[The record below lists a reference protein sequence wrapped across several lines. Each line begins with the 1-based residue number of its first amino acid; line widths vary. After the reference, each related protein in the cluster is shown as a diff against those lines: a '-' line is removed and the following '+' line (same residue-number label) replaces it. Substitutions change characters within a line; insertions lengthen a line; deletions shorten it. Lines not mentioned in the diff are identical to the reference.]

1 MKNTQVIQL
10 MSIVRLSIFM
20 LGITMMSCNSKKGQ
34 QLPAIGKS
42 VALFDYFSYKG
53 NDDFYIS
60 NPLSDED
67 YFYNP
72 ILPGWYSDPSV
83 CTNGEGDYFLV
94 TSTFTYFPGVPIF
107 HSKDLV
113 NWKQIGHV
121 LNRASQL
128 VNMEGQKVSGGIFA
142 PAISYNSYNKTYY
155 GNNQCRSR
163 KFLC

>member
-20 LGITMMSCNSKKGQ
+20 LGITMMSCNSKKEQ

-72 ILPGWYSDPSV
+72 ILPG
-83 CTNGEGDYFLV
+83 CILILAFA
-94 TSTFTYFPGVPIF
+94 
-107 HSKDLV
+107 
-113 NWKQIGHV
+113 Q
-121 LNRASQL
+121 
-128 VNMEGQKVSGGIFA
+128 MEKVI
-142 PAISYNSYNKTYY
+142 ISW
-155 GNNQCRSR
+155 
-163 KFLC
+163 

>member
-20 LGITMMSCNSKKGQ
+20 LGITMMSCNSKKEQ

-60 NPLSDED
+60 NPLSGED

-72 ILPGWYSDPSV
+72 ICRDGILI
-83 CTNGEGDYFLV
+83 LV
-94 TSTFTYFPGVPIF
+94 FV
-107 HSKDLV
+107 
-113 NWKQIGHV
+113 Q
-121 LNRASQL
+121 
-128 VNMEGQKVSGGIFA
+128 MEKVI
-142 PAISYNSYNKTYY
+142 IS
-155 GNNQCRSR
+155 
-163 KFLC
+163 

>member
-20 LGITMMSCNSKKGQ
+20 LGITMMSCNSKKEQ

-60 NPLSDED
+60 NPLSGED

-72 ILPGWYSDPSV
+72 ILPGWYSDLIHRRLIIIV
-83 CTNGEGDYFLV
+83 LLQVQV
-94 TSTFTYFPGVPIF
+94 TT
-107 HSKDLV
+107 
-113 NWKQIGHV
+113 
-121 LNRASQL
+121 
-128 VNMEGQKVSGGIFA
+128 GQCQNCPTKEKSLI
-142 PAISYNSYNKTYY
+142 
-155 GNNQCRSR
+155 
-163 KFLC
+163 

>member
-72 ILPGWYSDPSV
+72 ILPQ
-83 CTNGEGDYFLV
+83 FLLHSFLMQDLILV
-94 TSTFTYFPGVPIF
+94 GTVLLIF
-107 HSKDLV
+107 
-113 NWKQIGHV
+113 
-121 LNRASQL
+121 
-128 VNMEGQKVSGGIFA
+128 
-142 PAISYNSYNKTYY
+142 
-155 GNNQCRSR
+155 
-163 KFLC
+163 